1 MGKTQE
7 SLNTDLQPIS
17 AKMMVVQ
24 GVVQNLPEV
33 LGAIKEIYRLNKK
46 GEVFSQ
52 VLQSH
57 LDELNVNK
65 ENFNVLVVSLTE
77 LSKTEDADEET
88 KTMYRDMIK
97 TLFEIF
103 TNNMRSSQDISN
115 YLNEF

>member
-1 MGKTQE
+1 MGKAQE
-7 SLNTDLQPIS
+7 SLNADLQPVS

-24 GVVQNLPEV
+24 GVVQNLPEI
-33 LGAIKEIYRLNKK
+33 LGSIKEIYRLKK
-46 GEVFSQ
+46 KSEVFNQ
-52 VLQSH
+52 VLQSR
-57 LDELNVNK
+57 LDEMNVNK
-65 ENFNVLVVSLTE
+65 ENFNALVLSLTE

-103 TNNMRSSQDISN
+103 TNNMRSSQDVSN

>member
-7 SLNTDLQPIS
+7 SLNADLRPVS

-24 GVVQNLPEV
+24 GVVQNLPEI
-33 LGAIKEIYRLNKK
+33 LGSIKEIYRLNKK
-46 GEVFSQ
+46 SEVFNQ
-52 VLQSH
+52 VLQSR
-57 LDELNVNK
+57 LDEMNVNK
-65 ENFNVLVVSLTE
+65 ENFNVLVLSLTE

-88 KTMYRDMIK
+88 KAMYRDMIK

-103 TNNMRSSQDISN
+103 TSNMRSSQDVSN